1 MTQEKKNGKIIAI
14 ITMIFL
20 FGMISFVTNL
30 AAPMGIVLKNQFDVS
45 NALGMLGNFG
55 NFIAY
60 AVMGIP
66 SGILLQRVGYKKT
79 ALIAVAIGFI
89 GVGIQFLSGHSSPEM
104 AFAVYLIG
112 AFVAG
117 FSMCLLN
124 TVVNPMLNKLGG
136 EGNKGNQLIQVG
148 GSFNSVMATITP
160 MFVGILIAGSIE
172 KATISQIFPVMYTA
186 MAVFAFAF
194 FVLLF
199 VRIPEPNAATTT
211 EPISTLM
218 KGALKFRHFVLG
230 AIAIFVYVGIE
241 VGVPGTLNLFLTDP
255 VEKGGAGI
263 ASTIS
268 GFVVGTYWFL
278 MLIGRLAGAS
288 LGAKVSSK
296 AMLTFTSGLGLILVF
311 LAIFSSTGTLVNLPV
326 LQQSAT
332 GGLSFGFAE
341 VPINAMYLVLVGFC
355 TSIMWGGI
363 FNLAVEGLGKYLA
376 AASGLFMV
384 LVCGGGNKGN
394 QLIQVGGSFNSVM
407 ATITPMFVGIL
418 IAGSIEKATI
428 SQIFPVMYTAMAVF
442 AFAFFVLLFVR
453 IPEPNAATTTE
464 PISTLMKGALKFRHF
479 VLGAIAIFVYVGI
492 EVGVPGTLNLFLTDP
507 VEKGGAGIASTISGF
522 VVGTYWF
529 LMLIGRL
536 AGASLGAKV
545 SSKAMLTFT
554 SALGLILVFLAI
566 FSSTGTLV
574 NLPVLQQSA
583 TGGLSFGF
591 AEVPINAMYLVL
603 VGLCTSIMWGGIF
616 NLAVEGLGKYL
627 AAASGLFMV
636 LVCGGGILPV
646 IQGWVADVAG
656 FMASYWVIIA
666 ALAYLLYYGLVGC
679 KNVNKDIPVE

>member
-1 MTQEKKNGKIIAI
+1 MTQQKQTGKLIAI

-30 AAPMGIVLKNQFDVS
+30 AAPMGIVLKNQFSVS

-66 SGILLQRVGYKKT
+66 SGILLQKVGYKKT

-89 GVGIQFLSGHSSPEM
+89 GVGVQFLSGHSSPEM

-112 AFVAG
+112 AFIAG

-136 EGNKGNQLIQVG
+136 EGNKGNQLIQIG

-186 MAVFAFAF
+186 MAVFALAF
-194 FVLLF
+194 LVLLF
-199 VRIPEPNAATTT
+199 VPIPEPNAATTT
-211 EPISTLM
+211 EPIGKLM
-218 KGALKFRHFVLG
+218 SGALKFRHF
-230 AIAIFVYVGIE
+230 I
-241 VGVPGTLNLFLTDP
+241 
-255 VEKGGAGI
+255 
-263 ASTIS
+263 
-268 GFVVGTYWFL
+268 
-278 MLIGRLAGAS
+278 
-288 LGAKVSSK
+288 
-296 AMLTFTSGLGLILVF
+296 
-311 LAIFSSTGTLVNLPV
+311 
-326 LQQSAT
+326 
-332 GGLSFGFAE
+332 
-341 VPINAMYLVLVGFC
+341 
-355 TSIMWGGI
+355 
-363 FNLAVEGLGKYLA
+363 
-376 AASGLFMV
+376 
-384 LVCGGGNKGN
+384 
-394 QLIQVGGSFNSVM
+394 
-407 ATITPMFVGIL
+407 
-418 IAGSIEKATI
+418 
-428 SQIFPVMYTAMAVF
+428 
-442 AFAFFVLLFVR
+442 
-453 IPEPNAATTTE
+453 
-464 PISTLMKGALKFRHF
+464 
-479 VLGAIAIFVYVGI
+479 LGAIAIFVYVGI

-554 SALGLILVFLAI
+554 SALGLLLVFLAI
-566 FSSTGTLV
+566 FSPTDSFV

-583 TGGLSFGF
+583 TGGLSFGL

-646 IQGWVADVAG
+646 IQGVVADMAG

-666 ALAYLLYYGLVGC
+666 ALAYLLFYGLIGC
-679 KNVNKDIPVE
+679 KNVNKDIKVD

>member
-1 MTQEKKNGKIIAI
+1 MTQQKQNGKLIAI

-30 AAPMGIVLKNQFDVS
+30 AAPMGIVLKNQFSVS

-79 ALIAVAIGFI
+79 ALIAVAVGFI
-89 GVGIQFLSGHSSPEM
+89 GVGIQYLSGHSSPDM

-112 AFVAG
+112 AFIAG

-186 MAVFAFAF
+186 MAVFAIAF
-194 FVLLF
+194 FVLLI
-199 VRIPEPNAATTT
+199 VPIPEPNAATST
-211 EPISTLM
+211 EPIGKLM
-218 KGALKFRHFVLG
+218 SGALKFRHFILG
-230 AIAIFVYVGIE
+230 AIAIFVYVGVE

-255 VEKGGAGI
+255 IEKGGAGI
-263 ASTIS
+263 SSTIS

-288 LGAKVSSK
+288 LGAK
-296 AMLTFTSGLGLILVF
+296 I
-311 LAIFSSTGTLVNLPV
+311 
-326 LQQSAT
+326 
-332 GGLSFGFAE
+332 
-341 VPINAMYLVLVGFC
+341 
-355 TSIMWGGI
+355 
-363 FNLAVEGLGKYLA
+363 
-376 AASGLFMV
+376 
-384 LVCGGGNKGN
+384 
-394 QLIQVGGSFNSVM
+394 
-407 ATITPMFVGIL
+407 
-418 IAGSIEKATI
+418 
-428 SQIFPVMYTAMAVF
+428 
-442 AFAFFVLLFVR
+442 
-453 IPEPNAATTTE
+453 
-464 PISTLMKGALKFRHF
+464 
-479 VLGAIAIFVYVGI
+479 
-492 EVGVPGTLNLFLTDP
+492 
-507 VEKGGAGIASTISGF
+507 
-522 VVGTYWF
+522 
-529 LMLIGRL
+529 
-536 AGASLGAKV
+536 

-554 SALGLILVFLAI
+554 SALGLLLVFLAI
-566 FSSTGTLV
+566 FSSTGSLV

-646 IQGWVADVAG
+646 IQGLVADIAG
-656 FMASYWVIIA
+656 FMPSYWVIIA
-666 ALAYLLYYGLVGC
+666 ALGYLLFYGLVGC
-679 KNVNKDIPVE
+679 KNVNKDIKVDCLLYTSPSPRDA

>member
-1 MTQEKKNGKIIAI
+1 MTQQKQNGKLIAI

-30 AAPMGIVLKNQFDVS
+30 AAPMGIVLKNQFSVS

-79 ALIAVAIGFI
+79 ALIAVAVGFI
-89 GVGIQFLSGHSSPEM
+89 GVGIQYLSGHSSPDM

-112 AFVAG
+112 AFIAG

-124 TVVNPMLNKLGG
+124 TVVNPMLN
-136 EGNKGNQLIQVG
+136 
-148 GSFNSVMATITP
+148 VMATITP

-186 MAVFAFAF
+186 MAVFAIAF
-194 FVLLF
+194 FVLLI
-199 VRIPEPNAATTT
+199 VPIPEPNAATST
-211 EPISTLM
+211 EPIGKLM
-218 KGALKFRHFVLG
+218 SGALKFRHFILG
-230 AIAIFVYVGIE
+230 AIAIFVYVGVE

-255 VEKGGAGI
+255 IEKGGAGI
-263 ASTIS
+263 SSTIS

-288 LGAKVSSK
+288 LGAK
-296 AMLTFTSGLGLILVF
+296 I
-311 LAIFSSTGTLVNLPV
+311 
-326 LQQSAT
+326 
-332 GGLSFGFAE
+332 
-341 VPINAMYLVLVGFC
+341 
-355 TSIMWGGI
+355 
-363 FNLAVEGLGKYLA
+363 
-376 AASGLFMV
+376 
-384 LVCGGGNKGN
+384 
-394 QLIQVGGSFNSVM
+394 
-407 ATITPMFVGIL
+407 
-418 IAGSIEKATI
+418 
-428 SQIFPVMYTAMAVF
+428 
-442 AFAFFVLLFVR
+442 
-453 IPEPNAATTTE
+453 
-464 PISTLMKGALKFRHF
+464 
-479 VLGAIAIFVYVGI
+479 
-492 EVGVPGTLNLFLTDP
+492 
-507 VEKGGAGIASTISGF
+507 
-522 VVGTYWF
+522 
-529 LMLIGRL
+529 
-536 AGASLGAKV
+536 

-554 SALGLILVFLAI
+554 SALGLLLVFLAI
-566 FSSTGTLV
+566 FSSTGSLV

-646 IQGWVADVAG
+646 IQGLVADIAG
-656 FMASYWVIIA
+656 FMPSYWVIIA
-666 ALAYLLYYGLVGC
+666 ALGYLLFYGLVGC
-679 KNVNKDIPVE
+679 KNVNKDIKVD

>member
-20 FGMISFVTNL
+20 FGMFSFVTNL

-199 VRIPEPNAATTT
+199 VRIPEPNAAATT

-230 AIAIFVYVGIE
+230 AV
-241 VGVPGTLNLFLTDP
+241 
-255 VEKGGAGI
+255 
-263 ASTIS
+263 
-268 GFVVGTYWFL
+268 
-278 MLIGRLAGAS
+278 
-288 LGAKVSSK
+288 
-296 AMLTFTSGLGLILVF
+296 
-311 LAIFSSTGTLVNLPV
+311 
-326 LQQSAT
+326 
-332 GGLSFGFAE
+332 
-341 VPINAMYLVLVGFC
+341 
-355 TSIMWGGI
+355 
-363 FNLAVEGLGKYLA
+363 
-376 AASGLFMV
+376 
-384 LVCGGGNKGN
+384 
-394 QLIQVGGSFNSVM
+394 
-407 ATITPMFVGIL
+407 
-418 IAGSIEKATI
+418 
-428 SQIFPVMYTAMAVF
+428 
-442 AFAFFVLLFVR
+442 
-453 IPEPNAATTTE
+453 
-464 PISTLMKGALKFRHF
+464 
-479 VLGAIAIFVYVGI
+479 AIFVYVGI

>member
-160 MFVGILIAGSIE
+160 MFVGILIAGSFE

-199 VRIPEPNAATTT
+199 VRIPEPNAA
-211 EPISTLM
+211 
-218 KGALKFRHFVLG
+218 A
-230 AIAIFVYVGIE
+230 
-241 VGVPGTLNLFLTDP
+241 
-255 VEKGGAGI
+255 
-263 ASTIS
+263 
-268 GFVVGTYWFL
+268 
-278 MLIGRLAGAS
+278 
-288 LGAKVSSK
+288 
-296 AMLTFTSGLGLILVF
+296 
-311 LAIFSSTGTLVNLPV
+311 
-326 LQQSAT
+326 
-332 GGLSFGFAE
+332 
-341 VPINAMYLVLVGFC
+341 
-355 TSIMWGGI
+355 
-363 FNLAVEGLGKYLA
+363 
-376 AASGLFMV
+376 
-384 LVCGGGNKGN
+384 
-394 QLIQVGGSFNSVM
+394 
-407 ATITPMFVGIL
+407 
-418 IAGSIEKATI
+418 
-428 SQIFPVMYTAMAVF
+428 
-442 AFAFFVLLFVR
+442 
-453 IPEPNAATTTE
+453 TTE